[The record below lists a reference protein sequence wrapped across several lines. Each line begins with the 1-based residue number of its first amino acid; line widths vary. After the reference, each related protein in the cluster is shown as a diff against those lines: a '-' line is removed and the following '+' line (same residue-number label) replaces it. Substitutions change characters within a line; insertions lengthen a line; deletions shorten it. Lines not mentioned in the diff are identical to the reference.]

1 MAAMAVLK
9 RISSVSS
16 ETFLMQAWR
25 SLSCSLV
32 GSSSVSVSEVGASA
46 WPAISLYTLARKRWT
61 PSTPLEFH
69 TFVSRSG
76 PMNIS

>member
-16 ETFLMQAWR
+16 ETFLMQVWR

-32 GSSSVSVSEVGASA
+32 GSSLVSEGGASA